1 MKILCNEYI
10 RMDVPKPKSDST
22 QTNAN
27 GKTHDKNP
35 PQKPKILQP
44 SLPDNVSK
52 QIDEVMRRIRL
63 LEERY
68 SGLRK
73 KTQFTEQNMLK
84 DAKELFEENKALHE
98 AISDI
103 TNQVSDLGE
112 KLVKLTDEVKATVSK
127 AQFNVVA
134 KYVDYWQPMDFV
146 TRKQAMELID
156 AHKSKIQNEKS
167 NETTTSKID
176 DLVNLDK

>member
-1 MKILCNEYI
+1 
-10 RMDVPKPKSDST
+10 MDTANSNNRPGQNNDT
-22 QTNAN
+22 QNN
-27 GKTHDKNP
+27 DKKKDIKV

-44 SLPDNVSK
+44 TLPDNVSK

-73 KTQFTEQNMLK
+73 KTQFSEQNMLK
-84 DAKELFEENKALHE
+84 DAKDLFDENKALHE

-103 TNQVSDLGE
+103 TNQVSDLSE

-146 TRKQAMELID
+146 TRKQAMELINI
-156 AHKSKIQNEKS
+156 HKSKIQ
-167 NETTTSKID
+167 D
-176 DLVNLDK
+176 DKPLEDN